1 MPRLLRPLLALVVVA
16 GVALTTG
23 QYMNYVIGV
32 AGVSVI
38 VALGVNLLTGFAG
51 QVSLAHGAFYGIG
64 AYTTVLLGLRL
75 GVPFVVALVAGGV
88 LAAVVGLAVS
98 VPALRL
104 SGHYLALA
112 TLGFNQVVQ
121 LVMIHWE
128 SLTNGPIGLR
138 VAGLPRLGPLSAGQT
153 SALVIAVAACVLYAV
168 ADNIAHSRT
177 GRALVALRESEIAA
191 AASGIPLARYKALAF
206 GVSAFFAGIGG
217 GLISQHTLFV
227 SPDYFGFLESVLFI
241 IMVVVGGLGSTAGAV
256 LGALVMTAIPEL
268 LGSLQEWYGMM
279 YGLILLV
286 FMIAMPRGIVAVARG
301 LVPDRLMM
309 HGRSAS

>member
-1 MPRLLRPLLALVVVA
+1 MPRLVVPLILLVAVAAAVVTA
-16 GVALTTG
+16 G
-23 QYMNYVIGV
+23 QYASYVIGL
-32 AGVSVI
+32 AGIGAI
-38 VALGVNLLTGFAG
+38 VALGVNLLTGFTG

-75 GVPFVVALVAGGV
+75 GVPFGIALVAGGV
-88 LAAVVGLAVS
+88 LAAVVGVVVS

-138 VAGLPRLGPLSAGQT
+138 VPGLPALGRLSPVQT
-153 SALVIAVAACVLYAV
+153 SALVIALVAFVLHGV
-168 ADNIAHSRT
+168 ADNIVRSRT
-177 GRALVALRESEIAA
+177 GRALVAIRESEIAA

-206 GVSAFFAGIGG
+206 GVSAFYAGIGG
-217 GLISQHTLFV
+217 GLIGSHTLFV

-241 IMVVVGGLGSTAGAV
+241 IMIVVGGLGSVAGSV
-256 LGALVMTAIPEL
+256 LGAVVMTAIPEM
-268 LGSLQEWYGMM
+268 LGSLQEWYGLI
-279 YGLILLV
+279 YGAILLV
-286 FMIAMPRGIVAVARG
+286 FMIAMPRGIVGVGRG
-301 LVPDRLMM
+301 LVAAARLVP
-309 HGRSAS
+309 GRSVS